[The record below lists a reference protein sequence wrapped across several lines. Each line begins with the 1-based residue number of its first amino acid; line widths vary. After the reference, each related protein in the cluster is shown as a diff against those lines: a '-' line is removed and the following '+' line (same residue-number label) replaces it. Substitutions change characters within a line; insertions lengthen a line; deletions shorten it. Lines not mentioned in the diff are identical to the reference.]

1 MDVGDLRVHNRLRLL
16 RAVHDC
22 AAGRTRSQLT
32 RDLALARGTA
42 SVLVA
47 GLVEDEL
54 LQEAPPREHAR
65 GRPTQVPGPHPDGP
79 LALAADLREDTW
91 TIAAGELGGGS
102 RVLATRGHDGTPGD
116 ALPSLGAALRERLGR
131 LGPRVVGVGLSAAG
145 PVRADGMLDI
155 SHLGWVDVDV
165 AQALALGDVPLL
177 VGNDARLAGLAEAR
191 RGHLRGVDVGLHI
204 HVDFDPGGA
213 LLVEGRPLTGA
224 GGTAGEFGHMPLAGG
239 DEPCPCG
246 ARGCLSLAVG
256 RNALLR
262 HLGLEAGRGRGRDQ
276 AEGIVAAAAAGDPA
290 AVAAIEANAAA
301 LGRGIGALVN
311 ALDPGT
317 VTVSGIGVAL
327 VGERLR
333 RSCDEALMELRRR
346 RPPAILPS
354 ALADTGP
361 LVGAME
367 SVFDAFL
374 TPDGLE
380 IWHATRPKR
389 EM

>member
-1 MDVGDLRVHNRLRLL
+1 MDVGDLRAHNRLGLL
-16 RAVHDC
+16 RAVHDG

-32 RDLALARGTA
+32 RDLELARGTA

-54 LQEAPPREHAR
+54 LQESPPKEHAR
-65 GRPTQVPGPHPDGP
+65 GRPTRLPGPHPNGP

-91 TIAAGELGGGS
+91 TLAACELGGGS
-102 RVLATRGHDGTPGD
+102 TVLATRGHDGTPGD
-116 ALPSLGAALRERLGR
+116 ALHSLGAALRER

-145 PVRADGMLDI
+145 PVRADGLLDI
-155 SHLGWVDVDV
+155 SHLDWVDVDV
-165 AQALALGDVPLL
+165 AAALALGEVPLR

-191 RGHLRGVDVGLHI
+191 RGHLRGVDVGLHV

-213 LLVEGRPLTGA
+213 LLIEGRPLA
-224 GGTAGEFGHMPLAGG
+224 GSGGSAGEFGHMPLTGG

-256 RNALLR
+256 RNSLLR
-262 HLGLEAGRGRGRDQ
+262 HMGLEAGRGRGREQ
-276 AEGIVAAAAAGDPA
+276 AERVIAAAAEGDRA
-290 AVAAIEANAAA
+290 AVAAIEANARA
-301 LGRGIGALVN
+301 LGKGIGALVN

-317 VTVSGIGVAL
+317 VTVSGLGVAL
-327 VGERLR
+327 VGETLR

-346 RPPAILPS
+346 RPPAILAS
-354 ALADTGP
+354 ALADRGP
-361 LVGAME
+361 LIGAME

-374 TPDGLE
+374 TREGLDF
-380 IWHATRPKR
+380 WRATRPKH